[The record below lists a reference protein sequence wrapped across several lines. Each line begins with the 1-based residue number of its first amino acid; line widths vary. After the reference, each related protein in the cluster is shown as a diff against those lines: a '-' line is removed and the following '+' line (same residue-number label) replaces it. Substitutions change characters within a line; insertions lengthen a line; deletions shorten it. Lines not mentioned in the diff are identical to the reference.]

1 MLKRYGEELQSVFD
15 ELIRMA
21 SYAVG
26 AVRKAHAALERGDAA
41 AAKNIV
47 EGDENVNRFE
57 KEIEQRALRI
67 IIKYQPVANDLRDV
81 TGALKMITDIER
93 IGDQA
98 ADIASVFLKIGEAV
112 KDDDLSAMFAHVADM
127 ATAAVNAFVNG
138 DRKLAEKTIALDDR
152 SDEMF
157 ASIKDKMCE
166 RLKSR
171 PEEAE
176 KIIYIMMIAKY
187 LERIGDH
194 AVNICEWAVFVGGL
208 RKDGSLQGLR
218 DHVRHL

>member
-26 AVRKAHAALERGDAA
+26 AVRKAQAALEMGDAA

-138 DRKLAEKTIALDDR
+138 DSKLAEKTIALDDR

-194 AVNICEWAVFVGGL
+194 AVNICEWAVFVKTGVY
-208 RKDGSLQGLR
+208 KGSEIM
-218 DHVRHL
+218 

>member
-1 MLKRYGEELQSVFD
+1 MKRYGEELQSVFD

-26 AVRKAHAALERGDAA
+26 AVRKAQAALEMGDAA

-112 KDDDLSAMFAHVADM
+112 RDDDLSAMFAHVADM

-194 AVNICEWAVFVGGL
+194 AVNICEWAVFVKTGVY
-208 RKDGSLQGLR
+208 KGSEIM
-218 DHVRHL
+218 

>member
-26 AVRKAHAALERGDAA
+26 AVRKAQDALERGDAA

-112 KDDDLSAMFAHVADM
+112 KDDDLSAMFAHVAAM

-194 AVNICEWAVFVGGL
+194 AVNICEWAVFVKTGVY
-208 RKDGSLQGLR
+208 KGSEIM
-218 DHVRHL
+218 

>member
-26 AVRKAHAALERGDAA
+26 AVRKAQVALERGDAA

-194 AVNICEWAVFVGGL
+194 AVNICEWAVFVKTGVY
-208 RKDGSLQGLR
+208 KGSEIM
-218 DHVRHL
+218 

>member
-1 MLKRYGEELQSVFD
+1 MKRYGEELQSVFD

-26 AVRKAHAALERGDAA
+26 AVRKAHAALERGDAE

-194 AVNICEWAVFVGGL
+194 AVNICEWAVFVKTGVY
-208 RKDGSLQGLR
+208 KGSEIM
-218 DHVRHL
+218 

>member
-47 EGDENVNRFE
+47 EGDANVNRFV

-194 AVNICEWAVFVGGL
+194 AVNICEWAVFVKTGVY
-208 RKDGSLQGLR
+208 KGSEIM
-218 DHVRHL
+218 

>member
-26 AVRKAHAALERGDAA
+26 AVRKAQAALERGDAA

-47 EGDENVNRFE
+47 EGDENVNRYE

-166 RLKSR
+166 RLKSH
-171 PEEAE
+171 PDEAE

-194 AVNICEWAVFVGGL
+194 AVNICEWAVFVKTGVY
-208 RKDGSLQGLR
+208 KGSEIM
-218 DHVRHL
+218 

>member
-26 AVRKAHAALERGDAA
+26 AVRKAQAALERGDAA

-57 KEIEQRALRI
+57 KEIEQRAPRI
-67 IIKYQPVANDLRDV
+67 IIKYQLVANDLRDV

-112 KDDDLSAMFAHVADM
+112 RDDDLSAMFAHVADM

-194 AVNICEWAVFVGGL
+194 AVNICEWAVFVKTGVY
-208 RKDGSLQGLR
+208 KGSEIM
-218 DHVRHL
+218 

>member
-1 MLKRYGEELQSVFD
+1 MKRYGEELQTVFD

-26 AVRKAHAALERGDAA
+26 AVRKAQTALERGDAA

-112 KDDDLSAMFAHVADM
+112 RDDDLSAMFAHVADM

-194 AVNICEWAVFVGGL
+194 AVNICEWAIFVKTGVY
-208 RKDGSLQGLR
+208 KGSEIM
-218 DHVRHL
+218 

>member
-1 MLKRYGEELQSVFD
+1 MKRYGEELQSVFD

-26 AVRKAHAALERGDAA
+26 AVRKAQAALERGDAA

-166 RLKSR
+166 RLKSC
-171 PEEAE
+171 PDEAE

-194 AVNICEWAVFVGGL
+194 AVNICEWAVFVKTGVY
-208 RKDGSLQGLR
+208 KGSEIM
-218 DHVRHL
+218 

>member
-41 AAKNIV
+41 AARAIV

-194 AVNICEWAVFVGGL
+194 AVNICEWAVFVKTGVY
-208 RKDGSLQGLR
+208 KGSEIM
-218 DHVRHL
+218 

>member
-26 AVRKAHAALERGDAA
+26 AVRKAQDALERGDAA
-41 AAKNIV
+41 AAKTIV
-47 EGDENVNRFE
+47 EGDENVNRYE

-157 ASIKDKMCE
+157 AAIKDKMCE

-194 AVNICEWAVFVGGL
+194 AVNICEWAVFVKTGVY
-208 RKDGSLQGLR
+208 KGSEIM
-218 DHVRHL
+218 

>member
-26 AVRKAHAALERGDAA
+26 AVRKAQAALERGDAA

-138 DRKLAEKTIALDDR
+138 DRKIAEKTIALDDR

-194 AVNICEWAVFVGGL
+194 AVNICEWAVFVKTGVY
-208 RKDGSLQGLR
+208 KGSEIM
-218 DHVRHL
+218 

>member
-26 AVRKAHAALERGDAA
+26 AVRKAQAALERGDAA

-112 KDDDLSAMFAHVADM
+112 RDDDLSAMFAHVADM

-194 AVNICEWAVFVGGL
+194 AVNICEWAVFVKTGVY
-208 RKDGSLQGLR
+208 KGSEIM
-218 DHVRHL
+218 

>member
-26 AVRKAHAALERGDAA
+26 AVRKAQAALERGDAA

-138 DRKLAEKTIALDDR
+138 DRKLAEKAIALDDR

-194 AVNICEWAVFVGGL
+194 AVNICEWAVFVKTGVY
-208 RKDGSLQGLR
+208 KGSEIM
-218 DHVRHL
+218 

>member
-112 KDDDLSAMFAHVADM
+112 KGQRVRQRRPQTRRKDDRARRSLGRDVRVDQGQDVRKVEEPPGRGGKNNIYHD
-127 ATAAVNAFVNG
+127 
-138 DRKLAEKTIALDDR
+138 DRKIPRADR
-152 SDEMF
+152 
-157 ASIKDKMCE
+157 
-166 RLKSR
+166 R
-171 PEEAE
+171 PRGQH
-176 KIIYIMMIAKY
+176 
-187 LERIGDH
+187 LR
-194 AVNICEWAVFVGGL
+194 VGGL

>member
-1 MLKRYGEELQSVFD
+1 MKRYGEELQSVFD

-127 ATAAVNAFVNG
+127 ATAAVNAFVND

-194 AVNICEWAVFVGGL
+194 AVNICEWAVFVKTGVY
-208 RKDGSLQGLR
+208 KGSEIM
-218 DHVRHL
+218 

>member
-26 AVRKAHAALERGDAA
+26 AVRKAQAALERGDAA
-41 AAKNIV
+41 AAKNII

-112 KDDDLSAMFAHVADM
+112 RDDDLSAMFAHVADM

-194 AVNICEWAVFVGGL
+194 AVNICEWAVFVKTGVY
-208 RKDGSLQGLR
+208 KGSEIM
-218 DHVRHL
+218 

>member
-1 MLKRYGEELQSVFD
+1 MKRYGEELQSVFD

-26 AVRKAHAALERGDAA
+26 AVRKAQDALERGDAA
-41 AAKNIV
+41 AARAIV

-194 AVNICEWAVFVGGL
+194 AVNICEWAVFVKTGVY
-208 RKDGSLQGLR
+208 KGSEIM
-218 DHVRHL
+218 

>member
-26 AVRKAHAALERGDAA
+26 AVRKAQDALERGDAA
-41 AAKNIV
+41 AARAIV
-47 EGDENVNRFE
+47 EGDENVNRYE

-98 ADIASVFLKIGEAV
+98 ADIASVFLKMGEAV
-112 KDDDLSAMFAHVADM
+112 RDDDLSAMFAHVADM

-194 AVNICEWAVFVGGL
+194 AVNICEWAVFVKTGVY
-208 RKDGSLQGLR
+208 KGSEIM
-218 DHVRHL
+218 

>member
-1 MLKRYGEELQSVFD
+1 MKRYGEELQSVFD

-26 AVRKAHAALERGDAA
+26 AVRKAQAALEMGDAA

-138 DRKLAEKTIALDDR
+138 DSKLAEKTIALDDR

-194 AVNICEWAVFVGGL
+194 AVNICEWAVFVKTGVY
-208 RKDGSLQGLR
+208 KGSEIM
-218 DHVRHL
+218 

>member
-1 MLKRYGEELQSVFD
+1 MLKRYGEELQSIFD

-138 DRKLAEKTIALDDR
+138 DRKIAEKTIALDDR

-171 PEEAE
+171 PDEAE

-194 AVNICEWAVFVGGL
+194 AVNICEWAVFVKTGVY
-208 RKDGSLQGLR
+208 KGSEIM
-218 DHVRHL
+218 